1 MAFESDFPTHS
12 ATGRIIDDLALYG
25 AASPAIED
33 DPLPEDRDFAG
44 AAAALIT
51 HLGDMFDGTPL
62 DRYVEDIGWGLVN
75 VFHRRIERLERDLRD
90 VEAEAKALIHSQDGS
105 EVRSVEL
112 ERATARARAIA
123 DHLGLFEEMQ
133 AAMAE
138 EFANVTGSAWRPK
151 SGTRKATALTSAI
164 LDAREFIAA
173 RRERDQD
180 AKAPQGPIVLFSGG
194 ADWLDAGAVFRVL
207 DKVRGQHPDMVL
219 AHTAQEKGADL
230 VAARWAETRKVDQIP
245 CRPDFATFQ
254 KAAPFRRN
262 DDMLALKPVLV
273 VTFPGNGI
281 TLNLGQ
287 KAEKAGVSVI
297 ACGIHAQTAAA

>member
-12 ATGRIIDDLALYG
+12 ATGRILDDLSLFG
-25 AASPAIED
+25 AGAPAIED
-33 DPLPEDRDFAG
+33 DPLTEDRDFAG

-51 HLGDMFDGTPL
+51 HLGDMFDRTPL

-90 VEAEAKALIHSQDGS
+90 VEAEAKSLIQSQDGS

-123 DHLGLFEEMQ
+123 DHLAVFEEMQ
-133 AAMAE
+133 AAMAQ
-138 EFANVTGSAWRPK
+138 EFGNVTGSAWRPK

-173 RRERDQD
+173 RRQREQD

-194 ADWLDAGAVFRVL
+194 ADWIDIDAVFRVL
-207 DKVRGQHPDMVL
+207 DKMRGRHPDMVL

-230 VAARWAETRKVDQIP
+230 IAARWAEARKVDQIP

-262 DDMLALKPVLV
+262 DDMLALKPALV

-281 TLNLGQ
+281 TMNLGQ
-287 KAEKAGVSVI
+287 KAEKAGVSVV
-297 ACGIHAQTAAA
+297 ACGTPTTPKAA